1 MNRRLWELDALRGLM
16 LVLMTVTHLPT
27 RFSDPLGQ
35 PFGHVSAAEGFVM
48 LSGLMAGMVYTA
60 RARKDGDEVVRE
72 AFLKRAW
79 KIYLC
84 QAALLVFL
92 FTVVAFIGVA
102 ADQKALTGLIEFYL
116 SKPLT
121 AVVSSL
127 LLIHNPPLL
136 DILPMYIVFMLA
148 SPVLL
153 LHGLQHGWRW
163 IMTGSVAL
171 WVAAQFDLG
180 PRVYEGVVALTG
192 LPVPVQQTGSF
203 ELFGWQ
209 FLWVMGLWLGSS
221 RAAVKEPAP
230 IVFPGWMVS
239 AAIVIGVVGFVWRHA
254 VGQSPF
260 PGHLGLELTFDKWHL
275 GPLRLINFFALM
287 VLAMHFAP
295 WLTQRLPRLRFLEEM
310 GSAALPVFCA
320 HLVLALLLLA
330 FTGDSRDARPW
341 ALDGAI
347 LLASL
352 ALLYGVAWFTLWLER
367 RTAAARKRLRE
378 QTSAR
383 ISALGRRR
391 AGAPR

>member
-60 RARKDGDEVVRE
+60 RARRDGEDVVRE

-92 FTVVAFIGVA
+92 FTVAAFIGVVS
-102 ADQKALTGLIEFYL
+102 DQKALTGLIDFYL
-116 SKPLT
+116 SEPLT
-121 AVVSSL
+121 AVISSL
-127 LLIHNPPLL
+127 LLIHSPPLM
-136 DILPMYIVFMLA
+136 DILPMYILFMLA

-163 IMTGSVAL
+163 IMAGSIAL
-171 WVAAQFDLG
+171 WLAGQFDLG
-180 PRVYEGVVALTG
+180 LYLYEAVVDLTG

-221 RAAVKEPAP
+221 RAAVKNPAP
-230 IVFPGWMVS
+230 IVFPRWMVY
-239 AAIVIGVVGFVWRHA
+239 AAIAIGIVGLVWRHGI
-254 VGQSPF
+254 GQVPF
-260 PGHLGLELTFDKWHL
+260 PAHAELNPIFDKWHL

-295 WLTQRLPRLRFLEEM
+295 WLTQRLPRLRFLEDM

-330 FTGDSRDARPW
+330 FTGDSRDTRPW
-341 ALDGAI
+341 SVDAVIVG
-347 LLASL
+347 ASL
-352 ALLYGVAWFTLWLER
+352 LLLYGVAWSTLWLDR
-367 RTAAARKRLRE
+367 RTAAARARLRE
-378 QTSAR
+378 QTSQR
-383 ISALGRRR
+383 IIALGRRR
-391 AGAPR
+391 AGVPR